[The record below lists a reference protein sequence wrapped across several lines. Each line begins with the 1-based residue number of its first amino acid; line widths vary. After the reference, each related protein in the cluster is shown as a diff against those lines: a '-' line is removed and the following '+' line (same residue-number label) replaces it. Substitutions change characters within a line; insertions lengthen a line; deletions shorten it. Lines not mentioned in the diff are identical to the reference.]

1 MFLTS
6 PTIYNHTSDAPYWK
20 GITCDSAEALELV
33 VHACLGGHMAQGL
46 AECANLIYVPKI
58 FPEFF
63 DGVYAAINRGR
74 TA

>member
-1 MFLTS
+1 MLAWVDTWHKVWPNVQTS
-6 PTIYNHTSDAPYWK
+6 Y
-20 GITCDSAEALELV
+20 
-33 VHACLGGHMAQGL
+33 M
-46 AECANLIYVPKI
+46 YVPKI